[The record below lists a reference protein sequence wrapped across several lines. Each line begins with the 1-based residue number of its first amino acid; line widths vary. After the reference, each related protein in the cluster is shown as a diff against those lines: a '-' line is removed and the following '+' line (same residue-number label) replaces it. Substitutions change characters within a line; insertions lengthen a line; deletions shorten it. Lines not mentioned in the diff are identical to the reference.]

1 MLYNWKMREKEKQGS
16 WTLSTHIQTTYIKY
30 SNTTT
35 NCIPPT
41 VMQISSCQTL
51 DGNVHL
57 QLNSW
62 CISEATWEIRPW
74 CNSMIR
80 GMVKSNWEAERKG
93 LKRLSGCSIFSL
105 YASTWLFMNLNT
117 NCAHGSWTNEEE
129 TIHYQQRYVYVSSTN
144 RFRKFS
150 FKIALE

>member
-1 MLYNWKMREKEKQGS
+1 
-16 WTLSTHIQTTYIKY
+16 
-30 SNTTT
+30 
-35 NCIPPT
+35 
-41 VMQISSCQTL
+41 
-51 DGNVHL
+51 
-57 QLNSW
+57 
-62 CISEATWEIRPW
+62 
-74 CNSMIR
+74 MIR

-105 YASTWLFMNLNT
+105 YASTGLFMNLNT

-129 TIHYQQRYVYVSSTN
+129 MIHYQQRYVYVSSTN